1 MKEGCEVRLSLQ
13 ILSTSHLRTSHSDL
27 ILGSVRKWEYLFS
40 LRWDV
45 LPTEANLYCKYC
57 SMLAE
62 PDVTSSGQASFSCNP
77 TRDMIKWASQSP
89 EETSSRSAASEFT
102 AWLAWGLLW
111 TLCCHSSDNVI
122 HKLHPFHF
130 YPWVN
135 SIPQFI
141 EQIAINLLIKQAQTR
156 NSGKTWTPGTQ
167 SSCVRFT
174 KHTLAHMGKSSQK
187 AKQLL
192 MNLRA
197 LASQD
202 LELTLLTSPRLLCG
216 GGCTPNIKEQAFKA
230 DTGDKTW
237 STMKSSEKVPGAYC
251 CWRWIWTL
259 VKSSSYYGWNKFKT
273 HYVPECQPASYEM
286 TGSQDWDKDSLVS
299 WEAPGGWGLKSWLN
313 SKMVRLGFYKKQV
326 AISQG
331 WLWQRKC
338 WWDCRSPL
346 STIKWK

>member
-1 MKEGCEVRLSLQ
+1 MSFLIHKQVTLFPYILSALWSLNELMCVSVLHETLQCWSLTEDIVCKVSSWGIMKYEGRMWSSVESTNSEHVTPEDLSL
-13 ILSTSHLRTSHSDL
+13 RPHSWQCQEMG
-27 ILGSVRKWEYLFS
+27 IPVLFKV
-40 LRWDV
+40 RWDV

-111 TLCCHSSDNVI
+111 TLCYHSSDNVI

-202 LELTLLTSPRLLCG
+202 LEPTLLTSPRLLCG
-216 GGCTPNIKEQAFKA
+216 GGCTH
-230 DTGDKTW
+230 
-237 STMKSSEKVPGAYC
+237 
-251 CWRWIWTL
+251 L
-259 VKSSSYYGWNKFKT
+259 
-273 HYVPECQPASYEM
+273 
-286 TGSQDWDKDSLVS
+286 
-299 WEAPGGWGLKSWLN
+299 
-313 SKMVRLGFYKKQV
+313 
-326 AISQG
+326 
-331 WLWQRKC
+331 
-338 WWDCRSPL
+338 
-346 STIKWK
+346 